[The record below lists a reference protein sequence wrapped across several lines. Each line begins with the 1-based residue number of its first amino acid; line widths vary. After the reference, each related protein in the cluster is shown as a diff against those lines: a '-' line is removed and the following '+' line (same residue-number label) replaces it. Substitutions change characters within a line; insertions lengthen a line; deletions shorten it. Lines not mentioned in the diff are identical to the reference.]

1 MLAFLLPAVLASPKA
16 AAEDPLT
23 LIAFGDSLTQGY
35 GLPPEEGFVPVLDRW
50 LAAEGI
56 SATVVNAGVSG
67 DTTAGGRAR
76 IGWTLSGAADAVI
89 VALGANDMLRGIDPG
104 VSKANLAGILEI
116 AKDADL
122 PVLLIGFEAAGN
134 YGPDYKAAFDG
145 MYAELASDY
154 DTLFF
159 PSFFRP
165 LVGEGSGPLDANLM
179 QSDGLHP
186 NRAGVAVVAAALGPS
201 VAELARDAT
210 KSKSP

>member
-1 MLAFLLPAVLASPKA
+1 MLASPKA

-56 SATVVNAGVSG
+56 AATVVNAGVSG

-89 VALGANDMLRGIDPG
+89 VALGANDMLRGVDPAAAA
-104 VSKANLAGILEI
+104 ANLDAILAEI
-116 AKDADL
+116 AARDL
-122 PVLLIGFEAAGN
+122 PVLLAAVPAAGN

-145 MYAELASDY
+145 MYPVLAERYGATLYPNFLAGLGAA
-154 DTLFF
+154 TLREAA
-159 PSFFRP
+159 P
-165 LVGEGSGPLDANLM
+165 LM
-179 QSDGLHP
+179 QPDGIHP
-186 NRAGVAVVAAALGPS
+186 NAEGVAKIVADIGPYVAAL
-201 VAELARDAT
+201 LAPD
-210 KSKSP
+210 